1 MVWLKIGKDI
11 FWTKTSHI
19 CLLDRI
25 FDGFRAMGFNKGT
38 ANPCLY
44 FKNMSDGLIISI
56 SWVNNYL
63 LIGNPIQVCE
73 YQQKVNGKYVECR
86 IMTNMDEGYMKIT
99 QPVLIKNYEFYF

>member
-1 MVWLKIGKDI
+1 
-11 FWTKTSHI
+11 
-19 CLLDRI
+19 
-25 FDGFRAMGFNKGT
+25 MGFNKGT
-38 ANPCLY
+38 AIPSSLY

-63 LIGNPIQVCE
+63 LIGNPIQVRE
-73 YQQKVNGKYVECR
+73 YQQKVNGKYIECR